1 MRGRLGNVAGR
12 LSCEVHRSW
21 LVVGV
26 CVGVIMGSVLLMM
39 MRINYLFSPVWG
51 LVALLL
57 FIFAYI
63 KPRTM
68 LVGVMVVVGTMV
80 IFVRATSELMGADYV
95 RQLFGETV
103 VVNGVIE
110 GDPETDET
118 GTKVKLGELKF
129 GNESEHGVDGK
140 LFFTLSKNEGLA
152 RDDRLV
158 VKGKMSDGFGTY
170 AGYMFRPKLV
180 KWERAEPG
188 NWVVGVRNWFAER
201 VRRLV
206 TTPEVDLGL
215 SYLLGMRTGLTE
227 ELNDKL
233 RVVGLVHI
241 VVASGAHLSILVEVA
256 RKIFGRLSRF
266 AGILFAGVFVVF
278 FMAMVGWTPSIMRAG
293 LMALLTLVTWYCGRK
308 IAPWRLILIVAAVT
322 LMIEP
327 NHIINLGWLLSFA
340 SYAGIMILG
349 PRMTRF
355 FYGEKKPGFI
365 GSTMITTIAATLMTM
380 PIVLYYYGTLSLIS
394 VVANLLI
401 LPTLPVAMG
410 LVFLTGV
417 VCGLVGIEGLVAW
430 CATKILD
437 FHIMVVNFFG
447 GQRVFLVEIEPYCGW
462 IFGVYV
468 LIGVAVL
475 YGWLR
480 RLWYNRKYE
489 KHI

>member
-12 LSCEVHRSW
+12 LLSEVHRSW

-26 CVGVIMGSVLLMM
+26 CVGIVMGAVLLMM
-39 MRINYLFSPVWG
+39 MRINYLLSPVWG

-68 LVGVMVVVGTMV
+68 LVGVMVVVGMMV
-80 IFVRATSELMGADYV
+80 MFVRAASELMGVDYA
-95 RQLFGETV
+95 RQLSGETV
-103 VVNGVIE
+103 VVSGVIE

-118 GTKVKLGELKF
+118 GTKVKLRELKF

-140 LFFTLSKNEGLA
+140 LFLTLSKNEGLV
-152 RDDRLV
+152 REDRLV

-170 AGYMFRPKLV
+170 AGYMFRPKLI

-188 NWVVGVRNWFAER
+188 NWVVGIRNWFAER

-227 ELNDKL
+227 EFSDKL

-293 LMALLTLVTWYCGRK
+293 LMALLTLVAWYCGRK

-327 NHIINLGWLLSFA
+327 NYIINLGWLLSFA

-365 GSTMITTIAATLMTM
+365 GSTIIATIAATLMTM

-417 VCGLVGIEGLVAW
+417 VCGLAGMEVLVAW
-430 CATKILD
+430 CATKILG
-437 FHIMVVNFFG
+437 FHIMVVDFFG
-447 GQRVFLVEIEPYCGW
+447 GQGVFLVEIEPYRGW
-462 IFGVYV
+462 VFGMYV
-468 LIGVAVL
+468 VIGAAVL

>member
-12 LSCEVHRSW
+12 LLSEVHRSW

-39 MRINYLFSPVWG
+39 MRINYLLSPVWG

-68 LVGVMVVVGTMV
+68 LVGVMVVVGMMV

-95 RQLFGETV
+95 RQLSGETV

-140 LFFTLSKNEGLA
+140 LFLTLSKNEGLV

-170 AGYMFRPKLV
+170 AGNMFRPKLV
-180 KWERAEPG
+180 KWERAKPG

-206 TTPEVDLGL
+206 ATPEVDLGL

-447 GQRVFLVEIEPYCGW
+447 GQRMFLVEIHLYQAW
-462 IFGVYV
+462 VY
-468 LIGVAVL
+468 LI
-475 YGWLR
+475 YGLIILPFIIKLMWKK
-480 RLWYNRKYE
+480 WYNK
-489 KHI
+489 KHEQLI